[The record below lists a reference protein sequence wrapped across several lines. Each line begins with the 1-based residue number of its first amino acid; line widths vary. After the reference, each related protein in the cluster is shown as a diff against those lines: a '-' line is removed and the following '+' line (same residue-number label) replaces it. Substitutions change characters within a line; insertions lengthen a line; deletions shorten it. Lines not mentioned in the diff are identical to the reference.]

1 MNTYIVLFE
10 ENRKKD
16 TINIQADFRDNAKNI
31 VENTLW
37 SEVSVVEITDAFI
50 TIIDKS
56 NNNNRDKQS
65 RIIELQDNLQVKKNT
80 ALQYCPEFYDY
91 YIGNLQIENNF
102 ILDLVKCY
110 NNNWRLSPK
119 QAYHLAKYIIENK

>member
-1 MNTYIVLFE
+1 MNTYIVLYE
-10 ENRKKD
+10 ENKKKD

-37 SEVSVVEITDAFI
+37 SEVSYSKVTDAFI

-56 NNNNRDKQS
+56 NNNRDKQS
-65 RIIELQDNLQVKKNT
+65 RIIELQDNLQVKKNI
-80 ALQYCPEFYDY
+80 ALEYCPEFYDY

-119 QAYHLAKYIIENK
+119 QAYCLAKYIIENN

>member
-1 MNTYIVLFE
+1 MNTYIVIFE
-10 ENRKKD
+10 ENRKED
-16 TINIQADFRDNAKNI
+16 TTTCQAPNRTNAKLI
-31 VENTLW
+31 AEDLLW
-37 SEVSVVEITDAFI
+37 SEVSYCTVKDAFI
-50 TIIDKS
+50 TIIDKT
-56 NNNNRDKQS
+56 NNNNKNKQML
-65 RIIELQDNLQVKKNT
+65 INELQDNLQVKKNT